1 MSGRP
6 KGQRSRAGDAGAA
19 ARRPRGEERRKIT
32 MWLPAELIRQ
42 LKHLAVDEGAD
53 LGRLA
58 APALK
63 VLVGQRYKAQG
74 RRDEADG
81 AVPPRLHDA
90 GETTAVED
98 DDAPEAAE
106 PAA

>member
-1 MSGRP
+1 MSGRA
-6 KGQRSRAGDAGAA
+6 KGQRSRAGDAGGA

-32 MWLPAELIRQ
+32 MWLPADLIRQ

-63 VLVGQRYKAQG
+63 ALVGQRYKPQG
-74 RRDEADG
+74 RRDVEDG
-81 AVPPRLHDA
+81 AAPRLHD
-90 GETTAVED
+90 EPAVEEGEGAAD
-98 DDAPEAAE
+98 VAE